1 MILQR
6 DQGCCMVENC
16 FLKFFRVFSGEK
28 IEKLIFEFQNMNP
41 DFMMIRNDQ
50 KMLQTMTSHLSW

>member
-1 MILQR
+1 
-6 DQGCCMVENC
+6 
-16 FLKFFRVFSGEK
+16 
-28 IEKLIFEFQNMNP
+28 MNP